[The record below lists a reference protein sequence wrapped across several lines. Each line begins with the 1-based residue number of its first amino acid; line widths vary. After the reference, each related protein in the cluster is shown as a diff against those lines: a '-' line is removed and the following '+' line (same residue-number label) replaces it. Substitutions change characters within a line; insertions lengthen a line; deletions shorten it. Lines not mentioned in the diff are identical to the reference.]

1 MAEKGLSYGPNEA
14 LIRGAAAIGMSK
26 LPADQTAL
34 GKIAELG
41 AGILKEEGERRQ
53 KAEDAIDNTIAQV
66 LVDDGT
72 LSDQHFALATKQA
85 QEYKQSYMQGVYMN
99 NDEGNVLKQKA
110 LNNLQKLANSSVE
123 ETQLRKN
130 LAKLK
135 EDNLLSDNLDI
146 TTFNAYL
153 EHDYILK
160 YEDGKKIYEING
172 IDYTYD
178 DIKLFAKDLKNIKL
192 ENTFFNETQNI
203 VKYIKLDKETNK
215 KTFNKDGF
223 EYVVLQDI
231 ADTKRGFANQMKDNK
246 FYGNDIKS
254 LLMKDSTLTIEVLNK
269 IANADDNDDI
279 TIQNVLD
286 LYKDPNTKDLI
297 IDAILN
303 TNNDA
308 FDLENSRNII
318 ANRLTNA
325 AEKMAVEDNL
335 FYVKPEDDGGDD
347 DDDLFAGYL
356 YVPDVREGDT
366 GKEIQVSG
374 EERKK
379 MQQNINNKVRNF
391 QGKNGYYVRLSGTKD
406 GKQMYFRFDTKSQ
419 YDQVIDEENKDGK
432 YYGGKIPSKK
442 QNFDKLFPGA
452 KGGYGYNRYIDEARL
467 IELEIGLE
475 IKKLLDK

>member
-1 MAEKGLSYGPNEA
+1 MAKGLSYSPNEA
-14 LIRGAAAIGMSK
+14 LIKGAAAIGLSK
-26 LPADQTAL
+26 MPADQTAL
-34 GKIAELG
+34 SKIAELG
-41 AGILKEEGERRQ
+41 TGILKQENERRQ

-66 LVDDGT
+66 LADDGT
-72 LSDQHFALATKQA
+72 LSDQHFAIATKQA

-99 NDEGNVLKQKA
+99 NDEGNIQKQKA
-110 LNNLQKLANSSVE
+110 LNNLQKLANSSTE
-123 ETQLRKN
+123 ETELRKN

-172 IDYTYD
+172 LNYTYD

-192 ENTFFNETQNI
+192 ENTFFNETQNL
-203 VKYIKLDKETNK
+203 VKYIKLDKKTNK

-325 AEKMAVEDNL
+325 AEKMATEDNL
-335 FYVKPEDDGGDD
+335 FYVEPKQDSSSSDKGVLKDKEIPFKLIISKEGEELREQSEKIQRFALIKKQ
-347 DDDLFAGYL
+347 DDLQALADKAEKAG
-356 YVPDVREGDT
+356 G
-366 GKEIQVSG
+366 I
-374 EERKK
+374 
-379 MQQNINNKVRNF
+379 
-391 QGKNGYYVRLSGTKD
+391 
-406 GKQMYFRFDTKSQ
+406 
-419 YDQVIDEENKDGK
+419 IDEYVTIFNNYVSYIPGLGYVEVDVEGEGIDQKVTPLPNAGIFKTIKDYFNSRGIPTSEI
-432 YYGGKIPSKK
+432 GIKIP
-442 QNFDKLFPGA
+442 
-452 KGGYGYNRYIDEARL
+452 
-467 IELEIGLE
+467 
-475 IKKLLDK
+475 KKLLDK

>member
-1 MAEKGLSYGPNEA
+1 MAKGLSYSPNEA

-34 GKIAELG
+34 SKITELG
-41 AGILKEEGERRQ
+41 TNILKEEGERRQ
-53 KAEDAIDNTIAQV
+53 KAEDAIDNTITQV
-66 LVDDGT
+66 LADDGT

-99 NDEGNVLKQKA
+99 NDEGNIQKQKA
-110 LNNLQKLANSSVE
+110 LNNLQKLANSSTE
-123 ETQLRKN
+123 EKELRKS

-153 EHDYILK
+153 DNDYILK
-160 YEDGKKIYEING
+160 YKDDKKIYEING

-178 DIKLFAKDLKNIKL
+178 DIKLFANDLKNIKL

-203 VKYIKLDKETNK
+203 VKYIKTDKQTNK

-231 ADTKRGFANQMKDNK
+231 ANTKRGFANQMKDNK

-269 IANADDNDDI
+269 IANADNNDDI
-279 TIQNVLD
+279 TTQNVLD

-303 TNNDA
+303 IDNAA
-308 FDLENSRNII
+308 FDLENSRSII

-325 AEKMAVEDNL
+325 AEKMAAEDNL
-335 FYVKPEDDGGDD
+335 FYVKPEDDSGDD
-347 DDDLFAGYL
+347 DDDDFVGYL
-356 YVPDVREGDT
+356 YVPNVSINDGSRSMQLEG
-366 GKEIQVSG
+366 
-374 EERKK
+374 ERRKQTK
-379 MQQNINNKVRNF
+379 YYLDQKSKAFEGGQ
-391 QGKNGYYVRLSGTKD
+391 GYYVRLKTPE
-406 GKQMYFRFDTKSQ
+406 GKEQMYFRFDSPEQ
-419 YDQVIDEENKDGK
+419 YDDAMEK
-432 YYGGKIPSKK
+432 YGKIPSKK
-442 QNFDKLFPGA
+442 ENFDKLFPEA
-452 KGGYGYNRYIDEARL
+452 NMGYSNRYMNETRL
-467 IELEIGLE
+467 KQIEGITAAMYNNL
-475 IKKLLDK
+475 LLD

>member
-1 MAEKGLSYGPNEA
+1 MAKGLSYSPNEA
-14 LIRGAAAIGMSK
+14 LIKGAAAIGLSK

-160 YEDGKKIYEING
+160 YEDDKKIYEING
-172 IDYTYD
+172 VDYTYD

>member
-1 MAEKGLSYGPNEA
+1 MAKGLSYSPNEA
-14 LIRGAAAIGMSK
+14 LIKGAAAIGLSK

-467 IELEIGLE
+467 IELEVGAKINLP
-475 IKKLLDK
+475 LD

>member
-1 MAEKGLSYGPNEA
+1 MAKGLSYSPNEA
-14 LIRGAAAIGMSK
+14 LIKGAAAIGLSK

-72 LSDQHFALATKQA
+72 LRDQHFALATKQA

>member
-1 MAEKGLSYGPNEA
+1 MAKGLSYSPNEA
-14 LIRGAAAIGMSK
+14 LIKGAAAIGLSK